1 MTTHA
6 VKIDRSKSL
15 AEEPATGHNR
25 WHEGIPPIVEI
36 QPGDQVV
43 LETRDALDG
52 QITPRRAPPTSAAP
66 TSGRPTR

>member
-1 MTTHA
+1 MNTHA

-15 AEEPATGHNR
+15 AEQPGTGHNR
-25 WHEGIPPIVEI
+25 WHEGIPPILRI

-52 QITPRRAPPTSAAP
+52 QVTPS
-66 TSGRPTR
+66 